1 MSESE
6 AVESRNHYRKYDT
19 HFVSPFWSNTKNRQ
33 YVIMIYPRIRMD
45 NPNVSDWGLN
55 VVANNDVN
63 EAISVPQEIVINES
77 YENGSWGQ

>member
-1 MSESE
+1 
-6 AVESRNHYRKYDT
+6 
-19 HFVSPFWSNTKNRQ
+19 
-33 YVIMIYPRIRMD
+33 MD